1 MIAYL
6 LIDSTSN
13 PHINVHSKL
22 KYRMIGTGITNCDI
36 PLSKFQT
43 VFVVFACFAISKI
56 LKKFNVN
63 PFIPVGIIVIAS
75 SIYLFIFLVQAL
87 MIKKGWV

>member
-1 MIAYL
+1 MG
-6 LIDSTSN
+6 
-13 PHINVHSKL
+13 NVL
-22 KYRMIGTGITNCDI
+22 VFI
-36 PLSKFQT
+36 PALCIFA
-43 VFVVFACFAISKI
+43 FVVFACFAISKI